1 MNTDD
6 TDYNAFIAQELNL
19 DKSLD
24 FINDS
29 QAIREA
35 EKQIEARNLRE
46 SYLLALNSMNSGKSL
61 KSDLSKFQVS
71 RPGFKAL
78 AIVKMLKEKN

>member
-6 TDYNAFIAQELNL
+6 TDYNRFIAQELNL

-29 QAIREA
+29 QAICEA

-46 SYLLALNSMNSGKSL
+46 SYLRALNSMNSGEPL

-71 RPGFKAL
+71 KPGFKAL
-78 AIVKMLKEKN
+78 AMVKMLRERN